1 MEKKA
6 TAKVDLVKLKK
17 IMSQLA
23 AGVFPKSRL
32 TKVRCELTV
41 FSDRIELN
49 APWGKY
55 ALEASANGTAKA
67 TFSLETISKILKT
80 FTESEITINV
90 TEGQIKINGF
100 SFNTDTFFFENDSIL
115 RSIVLP
121 VNSTDLDLVRLLNG
135 KYTYQELQFNKLWAP
150 AVSAENRLKSALKS
164 ALKYLKP
171 FGISEDDLQKIVNEK
186 LAIQS

>member
-6 TAKVDLVKLKK
+6 TAKVGRLKFSK

-32 TKVRCELTV
+32 NKVRCELTV

-49 APWGKY
+49 VPWGKY
-55 ALEASANGTAKA
+55 ALEAKTDGTAKA
-67 TFSLETISKILKT
+67 IFSFKDIRRILNTFKEAELV
-80 FTESEITINV
+80 ITV
-90 TEGQIKINGF
+90 KEGQITLNGF
-100 SFNTDTFFFENDSIL
+100 TFKTDTFFFEDDSIL

-135 KYTYQELQFNKLWAP
+135 RYTYQELEFNKLWAP
-150 AVSAENRLKSALKS
+150 AVSAENRLKSALAS
-164 ALKYLKP
+164 AHILLKP
-171 FGISEDDLQKIVNEK
+171 FGITEEDLQKIVEEK
-186 LAIQS
+186 LAIEC